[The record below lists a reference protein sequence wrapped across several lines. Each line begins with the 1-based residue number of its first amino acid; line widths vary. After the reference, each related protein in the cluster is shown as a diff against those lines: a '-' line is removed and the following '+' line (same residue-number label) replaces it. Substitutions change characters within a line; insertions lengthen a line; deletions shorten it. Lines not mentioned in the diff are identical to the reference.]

1 MQVKHR
7 GPVSD
12 CDGVPHNV
20 LSLSLSLSLSVIARY
35 EFATN
40 SFSALP

>member
-20 LSLSLSLSLSVIARY
+20 LSLSVIARY